1 MDSTEWHANL
11 ELIAALIDGRVSGKD
26 RARAMQVLSE
36 SDEALALFASAVRL
50 ANESGAKVSPIASSR
65 RWRRWQRWQ
74 VLIPVAAAAAIAVIV
89 VPTVS
94 RRESVGTMGNQ
105 YAMELARD
113 PKFANA
119 LTTGWADRGW
129 SVTRGAPPVGGPS
142 APRGSSIDPKLAFR
156 LGVRSVDVQVANR
169 AGDTAVARRL
179 TDEVLETLKVV
190 AFSEAVGESY
200 KTLESTLARESRD
213 ASIQRASEAER
224 QLRDFLG
231 SPMFSF
237 GQWAGAAELAARTR
251 DASFFTSRR
260 AAAFTGTTGLA
271 PEDIQALR
279 QIDERVQDGLDE
291 QGFDEVHQLL
301 QLMIRR
307 RGG

>member
-1 MDSTEWHANL
+1 MDSTESHANL
-11 ELIAALIDGRVSGKD
+11 ELIAALIDGRLSDED
-26 RARAMQVLSE
+26 RARALRLLSE
-36 SDEALALFASAVRL
+36 SDEALDLFASSVRL
-50 ANESGAKVSPIASSR
+50 ANESGAKVLPIGSAR
-65 RWRRWQRWQ
+65 RWPRWQLL
-74 VLIPVAAAAAIAVIV
+74 VPVAAAAAIAVLIV
-89 VPTVS
+89 PRVA
-94 RRESVGTMGNQ
+94 RRGSGGTLGEQ

-113 PKFANA
+113 PKFANG
-119 LTTGWADRGW
+119 LTMGWADRGW
-129 SVTRGAPPVGGPS
+129 SVARGAPPVRGPS
-142 APRGSSIDPKLAFR
+142 AQRGSSIDPKLAFR

-169 AGDTAVARRL
+169 AGDTAVARRV
-179 TDEVLETLKVV
+179 TNEVLETLKVV

-200 KTLESTLARESRD
+200 KTLESTLAREPRD

-231 SPMFSF
+231 SPMFGF

-271 PEDIQALR
+271 AEDVEALQ
-279 QIDERVQDGLDE
+279 QIDERVRQGLNE
-291 QGFDEVHQLL
+291 QSFDEVHQLL